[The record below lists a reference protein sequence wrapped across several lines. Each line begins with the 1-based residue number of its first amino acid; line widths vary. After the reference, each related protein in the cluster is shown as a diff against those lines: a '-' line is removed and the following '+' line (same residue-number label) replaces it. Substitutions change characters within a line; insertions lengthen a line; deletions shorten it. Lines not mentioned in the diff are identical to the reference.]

1 MVGTMAAVDSAEES
15 RSEAA
20 LDYAA
25 LAADVAAAVT
35 GPRGPAPSQIQVAD
49 ALARRAAGATY
60 EAIAEDVGVSAK
72 RAASWCRAAQRLDG
86 RFDARGAKPRKIR
99 AEATAKLGPEKIIGF
114 RPRPG
119 TRAVLER
126 RAEIEGRSL
135 TDLLQTAVDAYVQ
148 RKSAGIETL
157 VRRQLRKG
165 LKVELRAVADAV
177 GAQTMELARQ
187 GNNVNQL
194 AAFCNRYK
202 ELPVAITEELAATR
216 RELENNRAE
225 LERLRAAVEGLVGGE
240 DR

>member
-1 MVGTMAAVDSAEES
+1 MDGTEES

-20 LDYAA
+20 LDYGV

-72 RAASWCRAAQRLDG
+72 RAATWCRVAQRIDS
-86 RFDARGAKPRKIR
+86 RFDARGARPRKVR
-99 AEATAKLGPEKIIGF
+99 AEAAAKPGPEKMIGF

-135 TDLLQTAVDAYVQ
+135 TDLVQTAVDAYVQ
-148 RKSAGIETL
+148 RKSAGIEVQ
-157 VRRQLRKG
+157 VRRQLRAG
-165 LKVELRAVADAV
+165 LKAELRAVADAV
-177 GAQTMELARQ
+177 GAQGLELARQ
-187 GNNVNQL
+187 GNNVNQV

-202 ELPVAITEELAATR
+202 ELPVAITEELAAAR
-216 RELENNRAE
+216 AALEANRAE
-225 LERLRAAVEGLVGGE
+225 LERLRAAVEDLIGGE